1 MTIGS
6 ALKNPKSLLVNTSLD
21 IGMKSKV
28 DVLEELYVLQDILAM
43 YNQPMCRDAVM
54 NLLVNIAKEVAKI
67 DTLRT
72 K

>member
-1 MTIGS
+1 
-6 ALKNPKSLLVNTSLD
+6 
-21 IGMKSKV
+21 MKSKV

-43 YNQPMCRDAVM
+43 YNQPISRDAVM

>member
-1 MTIGS
+1 
-6 ALKNPKSLLVNTSLD
+6 
-21 IGMKSKV
+21 MKSKD
-28 DVLEELYVLQDILAM
+28 DVLEELYVAQDTLAM
-43 YNQPMCRDAVM
+43 FNQPMSRDAVM

>member
-1 MTIGS
+1 
-6 ALKNPKSLLVNTSLD
+6 
-21 IGMKSKV
+21 MKSKD